1 MSAISSVILIAAMW
15 TQPTTPPGDIVPLPN
30 AHAHNDYRHDPPL
43 LKALAHGFTSVEA
56 DVFLV
61 GQDLCVAHDAHEIKP
76 DRTLRSLYLDPLRAR
91 AKKHKGRIYP
101 GNRRFVLLIDFKS
114 AAEPTYKR
122 LHEIL
127 AEYSD
132 LLTSFGPQGRQD
144 KAVLV
149 IVSGNRPLELM
160 RSQEVRY
167 AGYDGRLTDLNTTA
181 PAELIPMISDHWG
194 RNFSWQGAGPMP
206 EEERQKLR
214 HIVKTAHDKGRL
226 VRLWATPDQRS
237 PARQALWRELVAAGV
252 DLINT
257 DDLDGLQTFLLKH
270 GR

>member
-1 MSAISSVILIAAMW
+1 MSAGISVILVAALLA
-15 TQPTTPPGDIVPLPN
+15 QPGPPQITPLSK

-61 GQDLCVAHDAHEIKP
+61 GEKLCVAHDAHEIKP

-91 AKKHKGRIYP
+91 SKKHRGRIYP
-101 GNRRFVLLIDFKS
+101 DNSRFLLLIDLKS

-122 LHEIL
+122 LHETL
-127 AEYSD
+127 ADYRD
-132 LLTSFGPQGRQD
+132 LVTSFGPQGRRD

-149 IVSGNRPLELM
+149 VVSGNRPLELM
-160 RSQEVRY
+160 RAQKLRY
-167 AGYDGRLTDLNTTA
+167 AGYDGRLADLNTPL
-181 PAELIPMISDHWG
+181 PAELMPLISDHWG
-194 RNFSWQGAGPMP
+194 QNFTWGGEGPMP
-206 EEERQKLR
+206 QEERQKLH
-214 HIVKTAHDKGRL
+214 HIVRTAHDKGRL
-226 VRLWATPDQRS
+226 VRFWATPDQRS
-237 PARQALWRELVAAGV
+237 PARRAIWSQLLTADV

-257 DDLDGLQTFLLKH
+257 DDLDGLRTFLLKH